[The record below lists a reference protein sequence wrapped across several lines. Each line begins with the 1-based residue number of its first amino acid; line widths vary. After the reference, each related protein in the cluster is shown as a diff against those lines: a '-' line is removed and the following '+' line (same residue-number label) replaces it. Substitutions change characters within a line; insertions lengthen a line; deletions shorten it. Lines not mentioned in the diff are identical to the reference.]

1 MNRLFNLAVD
11 PTDLAMSLLRA
22 GTQAEM
28 QAVIGSGG
36 GGGGAVD
43 SVNGQTG
50 AVVLSAE
57 DVGAVGTGALG
68 VTVATLVGG
77 KVPNSQVPPLAITST
92 FVVST
97 QAAQLALVAE
107 EGDVCIRTDLN
118 KTYIK
123 LGTTLGTMLDWQ
135 EMLSPTAPVQSVNGR
150 TGVVSLVASDVGAA
164 TAAQGAKADTAVQP
178 PALATKANLPGGW
191 TNAAYQ
197 NGFETYPNFVP
208 VGYRVT
214 DGRVDLRGTARTA
227 TGQQHGVFPT
237 VFTLPENMRPSA
249 GDPWCQ
255 R

>member
-1 MNRLFNLAVD
+1 M
-11 PTDLAMSLLRA
+11 
-22 GTQAEM
+22 
-28 QAVIGSGG
+28 
-36 GGGGAVD
+36 
-43 SVNGQTG
+43 
-50 AVVLSAE
+50 
-57 DVGAVGTGALG
+57 
-68 VTVATLVGG
+68 
-77 KVPNSQVPPLAITST
+77 
-92 FVVST
+92 VST
-97 QAAQLALVAE
+97 QAAQLALAAE

-249 GDPWCQ
+249 GVILGVSGELSSPGFSYVRVDVGTNGEVKVNTSATST
-255 R
+255 RFLNLDGAFFYI